1 MKNKN
6 EEERDMKIMNY
17 NIEDVPA
24 LRENASAL
32 VEAAKN
38 KKKVLEGLRED
49 FAKAGQDKIVKS
61 LDGLIMSAEEEIKN
75 NENYEQVIDEL
86 CKKIEA
92 MTEAMQG

>member
-1 MKNKN
+1 
-6 EEERDMKIMNY
+6 MKIMNY

-61 LDGLIMSAEEEIKN
+61 LDGLIVSAEEEIKN

>member
-61 LDGLIMSAEEEIKN
+61 LDGLIVSAEEEIKN